1 MTFCADASR
10 DQAESLAGTA
20 ATARTWLLLEQ
31 PGPWGAKAL
40 TQSRL
45 DPALGRF
52 LESAPESGVRA
63 ALIRRPGR
71 DARLGGARR
80 VLLAHTPPG
89 RAWVRTALIDDPE
102 ELRALDL
109 AALAAGDHGGFGE
122 PHPGGPVALVCTNGR
137 RDRCCAMLGRPL
149 AAELA
154 AAGHDV
160 WETTHIGG
168 HRFSPTL
175 LTLPH
180 GYAWGR
186 MSAATAR
193 HVLAELGEG
202 RTVVDGCRGRSCWP
216 RPAQAAEL
224 AVRRYGADPH
234 ADALEVV
241 DVVDTAG
248 DDTVGTAGEPRPGRW
263 RVTVARL
270 DGRQHWE
277 ATVAEKATLPA
288 SPASCGAAALPQSR
302 MEVLAVRPLLPA
314 SAD

>member
-1 MTFCADASR
+1 M
-10 DQAESLAGTA
+10 
-20 ATARTWLLLEQ
+20 LLEQ

-52 LESAPESGVRA
+52 LESAPETGVRA

-71 DARLGGARR
+71 DTGRGAARR
-80 VLLAHTPPG
+80 VLLAHTAPG
-89 RAWVRTALIDDPE
+89 RSWVRTALTGDPG
-102 ELRALDL
+102 ELRGLDL
-109 AALAAGDHGGFGE
+109 PALAAGDHGGFGE

-149 AAELA
+149 AAELTV
-154 AAGHDV
+154 AGHDT

-168 HRFSPTL
+168 HRFSPTM

-186 MSAATAR
+186 MSAATAQ
-193 HVLAELGEG
+193 HVLAELARG
-202 RTVVDGCRGRSCWP
+202 RTVIDGCRGRSAWP

-224 AVRRYGADPH
+224 AVRRHETDPR

-241 DVVDTAG
+241 DVVGTDG
-248 DDTVGTAGEPRPGRW
+248 DRTAGERARGRW

-270 DGRQHWE
+270 DGRRHWE
-277 ATVAEKATLPA
+277 VTVTERVSLPA

-302 MEVLAVRPLLPA
+302 MDVLAVRPLLPA
-314 SAD
+314 PAG